1 MGELIMHGTTG
12 FLVDDIESA
21 VAAIDAAGELD
32 RRTIAEHT
40 AEHFTVATMIDKY
53 VEVYRDVIGK

>member
-1 MGELIMHGTTG
+1 MPARSPKPSP
-12 FLVDDIESA
+12 FESA

-32 RRTIAEHT
+32 RRTIAEHA
-40 AEHFTVATMIDKY
+40 AERFTVATMIDKY